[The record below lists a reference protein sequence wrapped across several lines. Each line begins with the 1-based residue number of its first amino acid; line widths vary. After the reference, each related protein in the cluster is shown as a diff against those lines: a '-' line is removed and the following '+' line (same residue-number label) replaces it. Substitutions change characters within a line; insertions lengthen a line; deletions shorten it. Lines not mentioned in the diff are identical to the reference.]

1 MIKTAIIILA
11 AGASKRLGE
20 PKQLL
25 VFNGNTLLQNT
36 IDEVSKVENVIPFL
50 VISEG
55 FDFKTDSDIKII
67 VNKESHFGIS
77 SSIKIGLK
85 NVLDFIPNLENC
97 IFCVSDQPFI
107 NEAIFNAL
115 IEKKQE
121 SGKGII
127 ASFYEETIGVP
138 MLFDKIYFE
147 ELLQLSNDEGA
158 KKIAIKHEND
168 LETID
173 FPKGK
178 IDIDTHEDYKKLINA
193 QRQP

>member
-1 MIKTAIIILA
+1 MPQTAIIILA
-11 AGASKRLGE
+11 AGASKRLGK

-25 VFNGNTLLQNT
+25 VYNGKTLLQNT
-36 IDEVSKVENVIPFL
+36 IDEVMKVENSIPFL
-50 VISEG
+50 VISEE

-67 VNKESHFGIS
+67 ENKESHLGIS

-85 NVLDFIPNLENC
+85 KIIDLQSEIKNC
-97 IFCVSDQPFI
+97 IFTVSDQPFI
-107 NEAIFNAL
+107 SVKIFSQL
-115 IEKKQE
+115 IQKCNT
-121 SGKGII
+121 SNKGII

-138 MLFDKIYFE
+138 MLFNKKYFE

-158 KKIAIKHEND
+158 KKIAIKHKDD

-178 IDIDTHEDYKKLINA
+178 IDIDTPEDYKKLCSK
-193 QRQP
+193 